1 MARKKNDVQVEEIVE
16 IAPVEEEVAEV
27 VEVITETEE
36 KIKDIK
42 SDESP
47 RFTLAQLMASN
58 RYRKHAHLL
67 DAYLKKDKTYTLK
80 EVDELISGLI

>member
-1 MARKKNDVQVEEIVE
+1 MTRKKNDIQVEEVVE
-16 IAPVEEEVAEV
+16 IAPVEEEVAEA
-27 VEVITETEE
+27 VEMVAEIEE
-36 KIKDIK
+36 KIKDVK